1 MRIIIE
7 KNLTD
12 YDTDTRHTHSCAK
25 GTRLSPPEYE
35 VIKLSLLLIISLFIG
50 ISSGRRSGEIAVTLP
65 GMGTGK
71 ILDAGK
77 GNLPVLIA
85 AGGLVSKVRY
95 FNR

>member
-7 KNLTD
+7 KNLTNEVLMILGIL
-12 YDTDTRHTHSCAK
+12 TLAPKAQGR
-25 GTRLSPPEYE
+25 RLSPPEYE

-71 ILDAGK
+71 ILEQ
-77 GNLPVLIA
+77 V
-85 AGGLVSKVRY
+85 KV
-95 FNR
+95 FEIKSFG